1 TNPRLAC
8 YGKFSVILI
17 PLNLKIEEKIIKAG
31 QRQTNGR
38 LKLRSIAL
46 EILISLFLHN
56 SAKVNIFFTNS
67 YNLYNP

>member
-1 TNPRLAC
+1 
-8 YGKFSVILI
+8 
-17 PLNLKIEEKIIKAG
+17 
-31 QRQTNGR
+31 